1 MQKQPS
7 AGIEKSVTLKIM
19 PVIICLFMLAYTPSF
34 AADLIKLNLDD
45 VSSLGLTIESDSQIK
60 VEGKGSIKITT
71 RHPTTVC
78 LGEVTGLDLENSTL
92 NYSARVKS
100 QLNGSALLEMW
111 VQVGGGRYFSRGL
124 NATIK
129 GNSDWQLIQTP
140 FIFQKGQNPDRI
152 TLNLIING
160 TGTVWVD
167 DVVLSKSAPD

>member
-1 MQKQPS
+1 MS
-7 AGIEKSVTLKIM
+7 STLKVL
-19 PVIICLFMLAYTPSF
+19 PAIICLFLLAYTPCF
-34 AADLIKLNLDD
+34 AEDLIKLNLDD
-45 VSSLGLTIESDSQIK
+45 VSSLGLTIEGDDQVK
-60 VEGKGSIKITT
+60 VEGRGSIKIST

-100 QLNGSALLEMW
+100 QLNGTALLEMW
-111 VQVGGGRYFSRGL
+111 VQVDGGRYFSRGL
-124 NATIK
+124 NSTIK

-160 TGTVWVD
+160 TGTIWVD
-167 DVVLSKSAPD
+167 DIVLSKSKPD